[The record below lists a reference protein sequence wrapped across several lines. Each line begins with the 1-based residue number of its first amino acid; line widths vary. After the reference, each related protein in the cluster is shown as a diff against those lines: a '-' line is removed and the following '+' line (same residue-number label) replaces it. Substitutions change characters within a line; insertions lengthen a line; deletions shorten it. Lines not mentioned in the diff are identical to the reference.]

1 MYVAFASAN
10 VKSNF
15 ETLELAW
22 NMVAGTNQAK
32 DHFFH
37 SLSAGDFLLR
47 SETTFVGHVP
57 ILHVS
62 APGFTS
68 GPRCYPR
75 LKIKMLF

>member
-10 VKSNF
+10 VKGNF
-15 ETLELAW
+15 ETVELAW
-22 NMVAGTNQAK
+22 NMVAGMNQTT
-32 DHFFH
+32 FFY
-37 SLSAGDFLLR
+37 SFSAEDFLLR